1 MDLMKQ
7 ILFTRTFWLD
17 TAERAIK
24 TAAQSALLVFGQDAV
39 GFDVFS
45 AGLSN
50 TIGFAIGGAV
60 LSILTSIVSANT
72 SGISPASAVPP
83 GV

>member
-1 MDLMKQ
+1 MKQ
-7 ILFTRTFWLD
+7 TLFTRAFWLD

-39 GFDVFS
+39 GFDVFA
-45 AGLSN
+45 AGLWN
-50 TIGFAIGGAV
+50 AIGFAAGGAV

-72 SGISPASAVPP
+72 YGMSPASAVPP
-83 GV
+83 GA